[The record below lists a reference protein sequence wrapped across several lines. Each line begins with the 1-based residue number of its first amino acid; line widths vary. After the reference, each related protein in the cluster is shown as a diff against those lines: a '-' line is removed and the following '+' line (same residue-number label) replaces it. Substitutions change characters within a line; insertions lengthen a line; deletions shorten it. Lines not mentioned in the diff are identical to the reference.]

1 MQEAYIQEY
10 LTLTCSS
17 DPNSKALHAFDNLKA
32 KLKAAFN
39 ERKKKKSSSEK
50 PADPAA
56 TATTAP
62 TPAKTDAAPAA
73 APAG

>member
-17 DPNSKALHAFDNLKA
+17 DSNSKALHAFDNLKA

-39 ERKKKKSSSEK
+39 ERKKKSSSEK

-73 APAG
+73 APVG